1 MPCSFILRVQFERI
15 AMSQVLRDARRY
27 EEEKERAIGLK
38 DRPAFHLSA
47 RVGWMNDPNG
57 FSFYDGQYHMFYQ
70 YHPYD
75 SHWGPMHWGHAVS
88 EDLIH
93 WSYLPAAMAPDRPYD
108 RDGCYSGNA
117 LTLPDGRQMLMYT
130 GRVLIIDEN
139 GDEQELQTQNLAFG
153 DGDNYVKYAK
163 NPVITGKDLPEGG
176 NPYAFRDPKPW
187 IEEDGTFRALMA
199 NQDRDHGGQ
208 MLLYRSEDGV
218 HWSFVKALI
227 KDDRNL
233 GQMWECP
240 DFFPLDGKYV
250 LLASAQDMLPKMLE
264 YHNGNGTFYLIGDY
278 DTETCDFTPQT
289 DHAIDYGIDF
299 YAPQTVLTPDGRR
312 VMIGWMQNWDT
323 CNLRTKSTPWFG
335 QMSIPRELSIR
346 DGRLY
351 QKPVRE
357 LEALRTD
364 PVTYRD
370 VLVEDSEITLSG
382 VSGRLIDLE
391 LEIEPVPG
399 REVFRKFAMRF
410 AQNEKFHTGVSFRPY
425 ESTIKIDRK
434 FSGSRRAII
443 HQRRADV
450 RHVNGKL
457 RLRLILDRF
466 SAEIFVNDGEKVLSA
481 TIYTE
486 QEADGISFVANGAAR
501 INVTRYILKEM

>member
-1 MPCSFILRVQFERI
+1 
-15 AMSQVLRDARRY
+15 MSQVLRDARRY
-27 EEEKERAIGLK
+27 EEEKERAIGPK

-57 FSFYDGQYHMFYQ
+57 FSYYDGQYHMFYQ

-187 IEEDGTFRALMA
+187 IEEDGSFRALMA

-264 YHNGNGTFYLIGDY
+264 YHNGNGTFYFIGDY

>member
-27 EEEKERAIGLK
+27 EEEKERSIGLK

-187 IEEDGTFRALMA
+187 IEEDGSFRALMA

-264 YHNGNGTFYLIGDY
+264 YHNGNGTFYFIGDY

-370 VLVEDSEITLSG
+370 VFVEDSEITLSG

-450 RHVNGKL
+450 KHVNGKL